1 MNVFEGGTDMS
12 ANPKLAELV
21 SLLGDP
27 SRAAILTSLMDGRF
41 HTASELALA
50 AGITPQTA
58 SFHLG
63 KMASGMLVAAE
74 KHGRH
79 RYYKLANEEIAR
91 ALETLLSIS
100 RPAEIRSLRQSEQM
114 KALCKARTCYDHLAG
129 KLGVGLTRAMLE
141 QGWIE
146 EGDGE
151 YVVTT
156 AGERFFADL
165 GLDLPALRKER
176 RSFGRICLD
185 WSERQHH
192 LAGSLGQAIV
202 ARLFDMNW
210 IERAASGR
218 AVIVTEQGK
227 EGIKRYFHLEWK

>member
-1 MNVFEGGTDMS
+1 MS

-21 SLLGDP
+21 SLLGDS

-41 HTASELALA
+41 HTASELALV
-50 AGITPQTA
+50 AGVTPQTA

-63 KMASGMLVAAE
+63 KMASGNLVTAE

-79 RYYKLANEEIAR
+79 RYYKLAGEEIAR

-114 KALCKARTCYDHLAG
+114 KALCQARTCYDHFAG
-129 KLGVGLTRAMLE
+129 KLGVGITRAMIE

-151 YVVTT
+151 FIVTQS
-156 AGERFFADL
+156 GERFFADF

-176 RSFGRICLD
+176 RSFSRICLD

-202 ARLFDMNW
+202 SRFFDMKW
-210 IERAASGR
+210 IERAASSR

-227 EGIKRYFHLEWK
+227 AGIEKYFNFIWE

>member
-1 MNVFEGGTDMS
+1 MS
-12 ANPKLAELV
+12 ANPNLAELV
-21 SLLGDP
+21 SLLGDS

-50 AGITPQTA
+50 AGVTPQTA

-156 AGERFFADL
+156 VERAFFCRL
-165 GLDLPALRKER
+165 GVGSACAAQGAAVVRPNLPGL
-176 RSFGRICLD
+176 
-185 WSERQHH
+185 
-192 LAGSLGQAIV
+192 
-202 ARLFDMNW
+202 
-210 IERAASGR
+210 ERAAASSGGKPGPSDR
-218 AVIVTEQGK
+218 CPFVRHELDRTGGFRPGGRRNRTGQGGNQEIFPPGMEMIFKVI
-227 EGIKRYFHLEWK
+227 L